1 MSKSGNGVASNSI
14 SGDSPPKNT
23 DINSDLK
30 DSERG
35 TKRDLTFSDGSTP
48 PGQGREKITDTTNSS
63 QKVRE
68 AKSLSSFIKPLYP
81 TVQDR
86 KGVEDASEY
95 GTRVK
100 IVGVE
105 LPDSKK
111 SPYDK
116 VLHEELWDQL
126 VKQKAQL
133 AAATIIHS
141 LNSGVRPER

>member
-1 MSKSGNGVASNSI
+1 MSISGNGVDRKSI
-14 SGDSPPKNT
+14 PGGSSPKNT

-30 DSERG
+30 DGERG
-35 TKRDLTFSDGSTP
+35 LKRALTGSDGSTP

-63 QKVRE
+63 QKRE
-68 AKSLSSFIKPLYP
+68 AKSLSNFIKPLYP

-86 KGVEDASEY
+86 KGVENASEY

-105 LPDSKK
+105 LPDSKT
-111 SPYDK
+111 SPYEK
-116 VLHEELWDQL
+116 VLYEELWDQL

-133 AAATIIHS
+133 ATAIEQIST
-141 LNSGVRPER
+141 ERLV